1 MRLLPRNLNA
11 IYSAMWGVGG
21 GAFVSFFV
29 VGWLGGIWPI
39 VNGVGSVGVRVAIG
53 VGMGVAV
60 SRLVSQWGTT
70 NTRVA
75 IGVGFIIGAFVGG
88 AAGLVVVGIVF
99 GIIVGGL
106 ICHEIHR
113 TYEP

>member
-1 MRLLPRNLNA
+1 MRRVPRNLNA
-11 IYSAMWGVGG
+11 IYVVMWGIGG
-21 GAFVSFFV
+21 GAFLSFFIL
-29 VGWLGGIWPI
+29 GWLGGVWPV
-39 VNGVGSVGVRVAIG
+39 VNGVGSIGVRVAIG
-53 VGMGVAV
+53 VVMGVAV

-75 IGVGFIIGAFVGG
+75 IGVGFIIGAFAGG
-88 AAGLVVVGIVF
+88 AAGLVIVGIVV

-113 TYEP
+113 TD